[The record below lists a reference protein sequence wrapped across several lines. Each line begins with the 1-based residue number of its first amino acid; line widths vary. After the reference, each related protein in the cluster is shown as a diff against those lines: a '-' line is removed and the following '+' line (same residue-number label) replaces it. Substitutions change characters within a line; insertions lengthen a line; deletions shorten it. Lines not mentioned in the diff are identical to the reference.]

1 MRISSSMASQLGVN
15 AILDQQSKL
24 LKTQLELSTGKR
36 ILTPSDDPAGQVRLQ
51 DINESI
57 NTNNQYQDNIDT
69 VRSRLE
75 LEESVMGGI
84 TEVLQRAHELAVQG
98 VNATQTAETR
108 KGMAIEAR
116 QLLDQMM
123 GLANK
128 QNANG
133 EYIFAG
139 NKVGTKPYSV
149 AATVP
154 PALPAN
160 IYTYDGDSA
169 RRSLQISDNR
179 RLTDGDPGDYVFGVI
194 GAGSAFEA
202 LEKFATDMEANAPDS
217 NVLTVIQDAMSSVL
231 EARSSVGARLNTL
244 DLQENI
250 NADFILDLETAKS
263 VVEDLDYTEAIS
275 RFNLETVGLQA
286 AQQAYAKVQGL
297 SLFNYL

>member
-1 MRISSSMASQLGVN
+1 MASQLGVN

-24 LKTQLELSTGKR
+24 LKTQLELSTGKK

-75 LEESVMGGI
+75 LEESVMGGV
-84 TEVLQRAHELAVQG
+84 TEILQRANELAVQG

-108 KGMAIEAR
+108 KGMAIEVR
-116 QLLDQMM
+116 QLIDQMM

-160 IYTYDGDSA
+160 IYTYDGDGE

-179 RLTDGDPGDYVFGVI
+179 RLTDGDPGIYVFGDTTTVPSS
-194 GAGSAFEA
+194 SAFDA

-217 NVLTVIQDAMSSVL
+217 AVLTDIQDAMGTVL
-231 EARSSVGARLNTL
+231 EARSSAGARLNTL